1 MTNEDVMMI
10 KQYFLNKTGR
20 DTISKQEWI
29 KLMETEFE
37 RRIDKIHA
45 TKSLYDVKVNAT
57 K

>member
-1 MTNEDVMMI
+1 MTNEDVLMI